1 MNIKGLTHTE
11 PYEPIT
17 VEDYH
22 EIHLALWNWLIENP
36 LEAKC
41 KWPGWELV
49 RYHSSNHCSACDIAE
64 FWALTSSIIKCKY
77 CPIKIWR
84 RAHGTGCLHS
94 DSVYQEWHDS
104 RSVVRRTETATILRD
119 LEWFTTKENEDDSKR
134 KTNTQ

>member
-36 LEAKC
+36 LEAKN

-49 RYHSSNHCSACDIAE
+49 LYHSSVCCSACDFAS
-64 FWALTSSIIKCKY
+64 FQSRKNPAYMCDH
-77 CPIKIWR
+77 CPIKVWR
-84 RAHGTGCLHS
+84 RPMDEGGRCYNRHS
-94 DSVYQEWHDS
+94 IFGEWGDS
-104 RSVVRRTETATILRD
+104 REVACRREAATIIRD
-119 LEWFTTKENEDDSKR
+119 LEWIRTKEIEND
-134 KTNTQ
+134 